1 MIPILYERGETAF
14 TSNGLGRL
22 PDCGMCQVTE
32 ERNGIFEV
40 QFTYPVTG
48 HNYTEIQE
56 GRIILCT
63 HDESGVA
70 QPFDIYARTQP
81 IDGVVTFYA
90 HHISYR
96 LSRIILRPFTA
107 NNCAAALAEMETQTY
122 NPNPFTF
129 WTDKASSGSFS
140 VTVPQ
145 PVRET
150 LGGQAGSILDAFGKG
165 DYEWDHFTVKLWQ
178 SRGRDTGVT
187 IRYGVNMVDYNRD
200 INYWESYS
208 GAVPYWIDPET
219 GEMVTPGVVYAEGYD
234 ASNAEVIAMDLSE
247 EWDTRPTEAQVS
259 ARALKRMRDNKSWLP
274 TDNIHVSFAQL
285 WQTEEYAAVAP
296 LQRLRL
302 CDRVNVIYGPGGVAV
317 SNVQIIRVVW
327 DALLDRYDSMELGTA
342 RASLDQMIRQEVTDG
357 VLKIVPTKTYLETAI
372 AYATD
377 LIKGGQGGHLVI
389 NTDADGHPNEL
400 LIMDTDNISTAV
412 NVWRWNLNGLGHSH
426 NGYNGPFDDV
436 AITMDGKINASM
448 IMTGFMS
455 AARLSGGT
463 IDGESVNAKLFNII
477 DADGNVIAS
486 FNNTITIGQSDD
498 VHVEM
503 DFNSFQLYGKDGTL
517 IFDVG
522 DTLDINGENEITET
536 KDWDGTANTGF
547 FTKREISRVISVSL
561 NGEPYA
567 GYSILHYT
575 TGDYVR
581 LNTAVSGGGSVE
593 IVYITNQSTIHY
605 DLGIRADRSASNI
618 GAYSVVEGYNNNA
631 SGMYSHA
638 EGTNASALG
647 SYAHAE
653 GEGSRAG
660 GRAAHAE
667 GYQTSSAGMGNHA
680 EGSNCECRGLGGSH
694 AEGYHT
700 KVLSTSDSNGT
711 GAHAE
716 GMYSIAQANGAHAE
730 GDTTLASGNN
740 SHAEGWLTIANNYNS
755 HAEGYNTEASGYASH
770 AEGNGAKASGNASH
784 AEGVGTIANKESQHV
799 VGRWNVA
806 DPAGSG
812 SLTYLEIVGNGS
824 ENSRFNIR
832 TLDYNGNE
840 YISGTLTQS
849 SDERLKEECG
859 EVPDVSGV
867 KARLFRWNEK
877 KLRHDDKVHLGYFAQ
892 DVEKVAPYLVAE
904 DDMGYKSLDYIG
916 FLVAKVA
923 SLEARVAELE
933 KEG

>member
-48 HNYTEIQE
+48 HNYAAIQE
-56 GRIILCT
+56 GRIIFCT

-96 LSRIILRPFTA
+96 LSRIILKPFTA

-145 PVRET
+145 PLRET

-165 DYEWDHFTVKLWQ
+165 DYEWDRFTVKLWQ

-187 IRYGVNMVDYNRD
+187 IRYGVNMTDYNRD
-200 INYWESYS
+200 INYWEAYS
-208 GAVPYWIDPET
+208 GAVPYWTDPET
-219 GEMVTPGVVYAEGYD
+219 GDMVTPGVVYAPGYD

-247 EWDTRPTEAQVS
+247 EWDTRPTEEQVS

-274 TDNIHVSFAQL
+274 TDNITISFEQL

-296 LQRLRL
+296 LQRVRL
-302 CDRVNVIYGPGGVAV
+302 CDKVDVIYGPGNVRVNA
-317 SNVQIIRVVW
+317 VQIIRTLW
-327 DALLDRYDSMELGTA
+327 DVLKDRYKKMELGTA
-342 RASLDQMIRQEVTDG
+342 RASFQEMIEHAVTDG

-400 LIMDTDNISTAV
+400 LIMDTDDISTAV

-436 AITMDGKINASM
+436 AITMDGKINANM
-448 IMTGFMS
+448 IVIGFMS
-455 AARLSGGT
+455 AARLKGGT
-463 IDGESVNAKLFNII
+463 IDGNTVNAKQLQII
-477 DADGNVIAS
+477 DANGNVIAS
-486 FNNTITIGQSDD
+486 FSGSVVIGKTDDVHAEVDADSFVLYDKNGNAITVIGDARAAGSSVSLYHYDFGSRAANSTIGQ
-498 VHVEM
+498 
-503 DFNSFQLYGKDGTL
+503 Y
-517 IFDVG
+517 
-522 DTLDINGENEITET
+522 
-536 KDWDGTANTGF
+536 
-547 FTKREISRVISVSL
+547 SVCFGS
-561 NGEPYA
+561 N
-567 GYSILHYT
+567 
-575 TGDYVR
+575 
-581 LNTAVSGGGSVE
+581 NTASAEYSYCEG
-593 IVYITNQSTIHY
+593 TDNT
-605 DLGIRADRSASNI
+605 ASNS
-618 GAYSVVEGYNNNA
+618 YSHCEGYGNNA
-631 SGMYSHA
+631 SGYASHCEGYFTTASYNYAHTEGNHSTASGDCAHAEGYYTTASGNYSHA
-638 EGTNASALG
+638 EGNTTVASGNYSHTEGASSQASAY
-647 SYAHAE
+647 YAHAE
-653 GEGSRAG
+653 GYG
-660 GRAAHAE
+660 
-667 GYQTSSAGMGNHA
+667 
-680 EGSNCECRGLGGSH
+680 
-694 AEGYHT
+694 T
-700 KVLSTSDSNGT
+700 KASQ
-711 GAHAE
+711 E
-716 GMYSIAQANGAHAE
+716 KAHAE
-730 GDTTLASGNN
+730 GDSSTASG
-740 SHAEGWLTIANNYNS
+740 YNS
-755 HAEGYNTEASGYASH
+755 HAEGYRTIASGTNSHAEGQDTKAYGGYSHAEGCETTAGSASVNGSHAEGYRTTSSGFASH
-770 AEGNGAKASGNASH
+770 AEGENTTASESGAHAEGDATQATGYCSH
-784 AEGVGTIANKESQHV
+784 AEGHGTIANKESQHV
-799 VGRWNVA
+799 VGRWNVP
-806 DPAGSG
+806 DSAGAG
-812 SLTYLEIVGNGS
+812 SLTYIEIVGNGTQS
-824 ENSRFNIR
+824 SRLNIR
-832 TLDYNGNE
+832 TLDYHGNE
-840 YISGTLTQS
+840 WINGTLTQA
-849 SDERLKEECG
+849 SDSRLKTEDG

-867 KARLFRWNEK
+867 KARMFRWNGK

-892 DVEKVAPYLVAE
+892 DVEKVAPYLVSE

-916 FLVAKVA
+916 FLVAKMA

>member
-48 HNYTEIQE
+48 HNYASIQE

-96 LSRIILRPFTA
+96 LSRIILKPFTA

-145 PVRET
+145 PLRET

-165 DYEWDHFTVKLWQ
+165 DYEWDRFTVKLWQ

-187 IRYGVNMVDYNRD
+187 IRYGVNMTDYNRD
-200 INYWESYS
+200 INYWEAYS
-208 GAVPYWIDPET
+208 GAVPYWTDPET
-219 GEMVTPGVVYAEGYD
+219 GDMVTPGVVYAPGYD

-247 EWDTRPTEAQVS
+247 EWDTRPTEEQVS

-274 TDNIHVSFAQL
+274 TDNIKVSFAQL
-285 WQTEEYAAVAP
+285 WQTEEYADVAP

-302 CDRVNVIYGPGGVAV
+302 CDRVNVVYGPGGVAV
-317 SNVQIIRVVW
+317 DNVQIIRVVW
-327 DALLDRYDSMELGTA
+327 DALQNRYDSMELGTA
-342 RASLDQMIRQEVTDG
+342 RASFQEMIEHAVTDG

-400 LIMDTDNISTAV
+400 LIMDTDDISTAV

-448 IMTGFMS
+448 IVTGFMS
-455 AARLSGGT
+455 AARLKGGT
-463 IDGESVNAKLFNII
+463 IDGESVNAKQFKVI
-477 DADGNVIAS
+477 DGGGNVVATFDS
-486 FNNTITIGQSDD
+486 VITLGEPTNK
-498 VHVEM
+498 HVEI
-503 DFNSFQLYGKDGTL
+503 DSNSFDIYDSNDVNFVSIGDLRDSDGYCEFTDT
-517 IFDVG
+517 FVG
-522 DTLDINGENEITET
+522 DGSKTVFWLLHAAAI
-536 KDWDGTANTGF
+536 
-547 FTKREISRVISVSL
+547 VISVKV
-561 NGEPYA
+561 NGQTTP
-567 GYSILHYT
+567 YT
-575 TGDYVR
+575 TGSFGYYISFS
-581 LNTAVSGGGSVE
+581 TAPSSGSTIE
-593 IVYITNQSTIHY
+593 IVYKTDVKLYYFNFGQQYST
-605 DLGIRADRSASNI
+605 DPRTKGVFSVSQ
-618 GAYSVVEGYNNNA
+618 GWVVEASGTASNA
-631 SGMYSHA
+631 SGAGCVASGNYSHA
-638 EGTNASALG
+638 EGVNSVAS
-647 SYAHAE
+647 
-653 GEGSRAG
+653 GE
-660 GRAAHAE
+660 
-667 GYQTSSAGMGNHA
+667 
-680 EGSNCECRGLGGSH
+680 GSH
-694 AEGYHT
+694 AEGYG
-700 KVLSTSDSNGT
+700 STVWIGGKYEPGNVASGQGS
-711 GAHAE
+711 HAE
-716 GMYSIAQANGAHAE
+716 GYFTAASGNYSHSEGNKSAASGQGSHAE
-730 GDTTLASGNN
+730 GKQTVASGNN
-740 SHAEGWLTIANNYNS
+740 SHAEGYSTQATG
-755 HAEGYNTEASGYASH
+755 HG
-770 AEGNGAKASGNASH
+770 SH
-784 AEGVGTIANKESQHV
+784 AEGVGTISNKESQHV
-799 VGRWNVA
+799 VGRWNVP
-806 DPAGSG
+806 DSAGEG
-812 SLTYLEIVGNGS
+812 SLTYIEIVGNGT
-824 ENSRFNIR
+824 ENSRLNIR
-832 TLDYNGNE
+832 TLDYHGNE
-840 YISGTLTQS
+840 WINGTLTQA
-849 SDERLKEECG
+849 SDNRLKTEDG

-867 KARLFRWNEK
+867 KARMFRWNDK

-892 DVEKVAPYLVAE
+892 DVEKIAPYLVSE

>member
-1 MIPILYERGETAF
+1 MIPILFERGETAF

-48 HNYTEIQE
+48 HNYENIRE

-96 LSRIILRPFTA
+96 LSRIILKPFTA

-129 WTDKASSGSFS
+129 WTDKSSSGSFS

-145 PVRET
+145 PLRET

-165 DYEWDHFTVKLWQ
+165 DYEWDRFTVKLWQ

-187 IRYGVNMVDYNRD
+187 IRYGVNMTDYNRD
-200 INYWESYS
+200 INYWEAYS
-208 GAVPYWIDPET
+208 GAVPYWTDPET
-219 GEMVTPGVVYAEGYD
+219 GDMVTPGAVYAEGYD

-247 EWDTRPTEAQVS
+247 EWDTRPTEEQVS

-274 TDNIHVSFAQL
+274 TDNIKVSFAQL
-285 WQTEEYAAVAP
+285 WQTEEYADVAP

-302 CDRVNVIYGPGGVAV
+302 CDRVNVVYGPGGVAV
-317 SNVQIIRVVW
+317 DNVQIIRVVW

-342 RASLDQMIRQEVTDG
+342 RASFQQMIEHAVTDG

-400 LIMDTDNISTAV
+400 LIMDTDDISTAV

-436 AITMDGKINASM
+436 AITMDGKINANM
-448 IMTGFMS
+448 IVIGFMS
-455 AARLSGGT
+455 AARLKGGT
-463 IDGESVNAKLFNII
+463 IDGNTVNAKQFQVI
-477 DADGNVIAS
+477 DGNGNVVATFDSVITLGQSSDVHSEIDYNSFEIKDANGDTFAVMGDIRNADGYFEYTDTATSVASVFNTYLTYPVSSIGDIVNVTVNGALRTTGYS
-486 FNNTITIGQSDD
+486 LTQFTTP
-498 VHVEM
+498 
-503 DFNSFQLYGKDGTL
+503 YPGTNFYL
-517 IFDVG
+517 TGVNVG
-522 DTLDINGENEITET
+522 DT
-536 KDWDGTANTGF
+536 
-547 FTKREISRVISVSL
+547 ISVT
-561 NGEPYA
+561 Y
-567 GYSILHYT
+567 
-575 TGDYVR
+575 R
-581 LNTAVSGGGSVE
+581 
-593 IVYITNQSTIHY
+593 STSPIYRY
-605 DLGIRADRSASNI
+605 DLGSRNNSETLGYGSII
-618 GAYSVVEGYNNNA
+618 EGYNTA
-631 SGMYSHA
+631 ATRPYSHA
-638 EGTNASALG
+638 EGIGTTSASIA
-647 SYAHAE
+647 
-653 GEGSRAG
+653 
-660 GRAAHAE
+660 
-667 GYQTSSAGMGNHA
+667 
-680 EGSNCECRGLGGSH
+680 SH
-694 AEGYHT
+694 AEGNHT
-700 KVLSTSDSNGT
+700 K
-711 GAHAE
+711 
-716 GMYSIAQANGAHAE
+716 
-730 GDTTLASGNN
+730 
-740 SHAEGWLTIANNYNS
+740 
-755 HAEGYNTEASGYASH
+755 ASGYASH
-770 AEGNGAKASGNASH
+770 AEGNYTKASGYASH
-784 AEGVGTIANKESQHV
+784 AEGYVTTAGDLYAHAEGAYAQATGTYSHAEGESTTASGYASHAEGESTTASGSSSHAEGNSTQAIGYGSHAEGIGTIANKASQHV
-799 VGRWNVA
+799 VGRWNVQ
-806 DPAGSG
+806 DPAGEG
-812 SLTYLEIVGNGS
+812 SLTYIEIVGNGT
-824 ENSRFNIR
+824 ENSRLNIR

-840 YISGTLTQS
+840 WINGTLTQA
-849 SDERLKEECG
+849 SDNRLKTEDG

-867 KARLFRWNEK
+867 KARMFRWNDK
-877 KLRHDDKVHLGYFAQ
+877 KLRHDDKVHIGYFAQ
-892 DVEKVAPYLVAE
+892 DVEKVAPYLVSE

>member
-48 HNYTEIQE
+48 HNYENIRE

-96 LSRIILRPFTA
+96 LSRIILKPFTA
-107 NNCAAALAEMETQTY
+107 TNCPAALAEMQTQTY

-129 WTDKASSGSFS
+129 WTDKTSSGSFS

-145 PVRET
+145 PVREA

-165 DYEWDHFTVKLWQ
+165 DYEWDRFTVKLWQ
-178 SRGRDTGVT
+178 SRGRETGVT
-187 IRYGVNMVDYNRD
+187 IRYGVNMTDYNRD
-200 INYWESYS
+200 INYWEAYS
-208 GAVPYWIDPET
+208 GAVPYWTDPET

-247 EWDTRPTEAQVS
+247 EWETKPTEAQVS

-274 TDNIHVSFAQL
+274 TDNITVSFAQL

-302 CDRVNVIYGPGGVAV
+302 CDRVNVVYGPGGVAV
-317 SNVQIIRVVW
+317 NNVQIIRVVW
-327 DALLDRYDSMELGTA
+327 DALQDRYDSMELGTA
-342 RASLDQMIRQEVTDG
+342 RASFEQMIRQEVTDE
-357 VLKIVPTKTYLETAI
+357 VLKIVPTKSFLQAAI
-372 AYATD
+372 DYATD
-377 LIKGGQGGHLVI
+377 LINGGLGGHLVV

-400 LIMDTDNISTAV
+400 LIMDTDDISNAV

-448 IMTGFMS
+448 IVTGFMS
-455 AARLSGGT
+455 AARLRGGT

-486 FNNTITIGQSDD
+486 FNDTITIGQESAAYMQMDYRSFNLFDSDGD
-498 VHVEM
+498 N
-503 DFNSFQLYGKDGTL
+503 FLSFGDARGTDGLALCTDTFIANGATSVYNASAQVVSIISVLVDGTPPTSYRY
-517 IFDVG
+517 DPAPG
-522 DTLDINGENEITET
+522 DYG
-536 KDWDGTANTGF
+536 WF
-547 FTKREISRVISVSL
+547 VISPLSAKGSL
-561 NGEPYA
+561 VEVTYKTNM
-567 GYSILHYT
+567 SIT
-575 TGDYVR
+575 
-581 LNTAVSGGGSVE
+581 
-593 IVYITNQSTIHY
+593 HY
-605 DLGIRADRSASNI
+605 DLGYRAPNTSQGNL
-618 GAYSVVEGYNNNA
+618 SVIEGRNNTA
-631 SGMYSHA
+631 SGALSHA
-638 EGTNASALG
+638 EGNNTSALAQG
-647 SYAHAE
+647 SHSEGHNTQAKGEYCHAE
-653 GEGSRAG
+653 GEYSQATGDAC
-660 GRAAHAE
+660 HAE
-667 GYQTSSAGMGNHA
+667 GYGTMSGGV
-680 EGSNCECRGLGGSH
+680 GSH
-694 AEGYHT
+694 AEGER
-700 KVLSTSDSNGT
+700 TS
-711 GAHAE
+711 
-716 GMYSIAQANGAHAE
+716 AQ
-730 GDTTLASGNN
+730 SV
-740 SHAEGWLTIANNYNS
+740 
-755 HAEGYNTEASGYASH
+755 ASH
-770 AEGNGAKASGNASH
+770 AEGI
-784 AEGVGTIANKESQHV
+784 ETVANHVAQHV
-799 VGRWNVA
+799 FGIKNVIPSTG
-806 DPAGSG
+806 D
-812 SLTYLEIVGNGS
+812 YVEIVGGGNQIS
-824 ENSRFNIR
+824 ANRVNIR
-832 TLDYNGNE
+832 TLSWAGNE
-840 YISGTLTQS
+840 WIAGTLTQA
-849 SDERLKEECG
+849 SDQRLKDECG
-859 EVPDVSGV
+859 EVPDVSGI
-867 KARLFRWNEK
+867 KARMFKWNDR

-923 SLEARVAELE
+923 SLEARVAQLE

>member
-48 HNYTEIQE
+48 HNYAAIQE
-56 GRIILCT
+56 GRIIFCT

-96 LSRIILRPFTA
+96 LSRIILKPFTA

-145 PVRET
+145 PLRET

-165 DYEWDHFTVKLWQ
+165 DYEWDRFTVKLWHN
-178 SRGRDTGVT
+178 RGRDTGVT

-200 INYWESYS
+200 INYWEAYS
-208 GAVPYWIDPET
+208 GAVPYWTDPET
-219 GEMVTPGVVYAEGYD
+219 GDMVTPGVVYAPGYD

-247 EWDTRPTEAQVS
+247 EWDTRPTEEQVS

-274 TDNIHVSFAQL
+274 TDNIKVSFAQL
-285 WQTEEYAAVAP
+285 WQTEEYADVAP

-302 CDRVNVIYGPGGVAV
+302 CDRVNVVYGPGGVAV
-317 SNVQIIRVVW
+317 NNVQIIRVVW

-400 LIMDTDNISTAV
+400 LIMDTDDISTAV

-436 AITMDGKINASM
+436 AITMDGKINANM
-448 IMTGFMS
+448 IVTGFMS

-463 IDGESVNAKLFNII
+463 IDGNTVNAKQLQIV
-477 DADGNVIAS
+477 DANNNVIAS
-486 FNNTITIGQSDD
+486 FSGSVVIGKTNDVHAEVDADSFVLYDKNGDAITVIGDARAAGSSVSLYHYDFGSRAANSTIGQ
-498 VHVEM
+498 
-503 DFNSFQLYGKDGTL
+503 Y
-517 IFDVG
+517 
-522 DTLDINGENEITET
+522 
-536 KDWDGTANTGF
+536 
-547 FTKREISRVISVSL
+547 SVCFGS
-561 NGEPYA
+561 N
-567 GYSILHYT
+567 
-575 TGDYVR
+575 
-581 LNTAVSGGGSVE
+581 NTA
-593 IVYITNQSTIHY
+593 
-605 DLGIRADRSASNI
+605 SNSYSHCE
-618 GAYSVVEGYNNNA
+618 GANNNA
-631 SGMYSHA
+631 TGYASHCEGYYTTASYNYAHVEGNHSTASGDCAHAEGYYTTASGNYSHA
-638 EGTNASALG
+638 EGNTTTASGNHSHAEG
-647 SYAHAE
+647 QNTIASDIYAHAE
-653 GEGSRAG
+653 GCRTTASAAE
-660 GRAAHAE
+660 AHAE
-667 GYQTSSAGMGNHA
+667 GYGTTASGINSHA
-680 EGSNCECRGLGGSH
+680 EGQDTKAYGGYSHAEGCETTAGSASINGSH
-694 AEGYHT
+694 AEGYRT
-700 KVLSTSDSNGT
+700 TS
-711 GAHAE
+711 
-716 GMYSIAQANGAHAE
+716 
-730 GDTTLASGNN
+730 SGF
-740 SHAEGWLTIANNYNS
+740 
-755 HAEGYNTEASGYASH
+755 ASH
-770 AEGNGAKASGNASH
+770 AEGI
-784 AEGVGTIANKESQHV
+784 GTIANKDSQHV
-799 VGRWNVA
+799 VGRWNVP
-806 DPAGSG
+806 DSAGAG
-812 SLTYLEIVGNGS
+812 SLTYIEIVGNGT
-824 ENSRFNIR
+824 ENSRLNIR

-840 YISGTLTQS
+840 WINGTLTQA
-849 SDERLKEECG
+849 SDSRLKTEDG

-867 KARLFRWNEK
+867 KARMFRWNDE

-892 DVEKVAPYLVAE
+892 DVEKVAPYLVSE

>member
-48 HNYTEIQE
+48 HNYASIQE

-96 LSRIILRPFTA
+96 LSRIILKPFTA

-145 PVRET
+145 PLRET

-165 DYEWDHFTVKLWQ
+165 DYEWDRFTVKLWHN
-178 SRGRDTGVT
+178 RGRDTGVT

-200 INYWESYS
+200 INYWEAYS
-208 GAVPYWIDPET
+208 GAVPYWINPET
-219 GEMVTPGVVYAEGYD
+219 GDMVTPGVVYAPGYD

-247 EWDTRPTEAQVS
+247 EWDTRPTEEQVS

-274 TDNIHVSFAQL
+274 TDNIKVSFAQL
-285 WQTEEYAAVAP
+285 WQTEEYADVAP

-302 CDRVNVIYGPGGVAV
+302 CDRVNVVYGPGGVAV
-317 SNVQIIRVVW
+317 DNVQIIRVVW

-342 RASLDQMIRQEVTDG
+342 RASFQQMIEHAVTDG

-400 LIMDTDNISTAV
+400 LIMDTDDISTAV

-436 AITMDGKINASM
+436 AITMDGKINANM
-448 IMTGFMS
+448 IVIGFMS
-455 AARLSGGT
+455 AARLKGGT
-463 IDGESVNAKLFNII
+463 IDGNTVNAKQFQVI
-477 DADGNVIAS
+477 DGNGNVVATFDSVITLGQSSDVHSEIDYNSFEIKDANGDTFAVMGDIRNADGYFEYTDTATSVASVFNTYLTYPVSSIGDIVNVTVNGALRTTGYS
-486 FNNTITIGQSDD
+486 LTQFTTP
-498 VHVEM
+498 
-503 DFNSFQLYGKDGTL
+503 YPGTNFYL
-517 IFDVG
+517 TGVNVG
-522 DTLDINGENEITET
+522 DT
-536 KDWDGTANTGF
+536 
-547 FTKREISRVISVSL
+547 ISVT
-561 NGEPYA
+561 Y
-567 GYSILHYT
+567 
-575 TGDYVR
+575 R
-581 LNTAVSGGGSVE
+581 
-593 IVYITNQSTIHY
+593 STSPIYRY
-605 DLGIRADRSASNI
+605 DLGSRNNSETLGYGSII
-618 GAYSVVEGYNNNA
+618 EGYNTA
-631 SGMYSHA
+631 ATRPYSHA
-638 EGTNASALG
+638 EGIGTTSASIA
-647 SYAHAE
+647 
-653 GEGSRAG
+653 
-660 GRAAHAE
+660 
-667 GYQTSSAGMGNHA
+667 
-680 EGSNCECRGLGGSH
+680 SH
-694 AEGYHT
+694 AEGNHT
-700 KVLSTSDSNGT
+700 K
-711 GAHAE
+711 
-716 GMYSIAQANGAHAE
+716 
-730 GDTTLASGNN
+730 
-740 SHAEGWLTIANNYNS
+740 
-755 HAEGYNTEASGYASH
+755 ASGYASH
-770 AEGNGAKASGNASH
+770 AEGNYTKASGYASH
-784 AEGVGTIANKESQHV
+784 AEGYVTTAGDLYAHAEGAYAQATGTYSHAEGESTTASGYASHAEGESTTASGSSSHAEGNSTQAIGYGSHAEGIGTIANKASQHV
-799 VGRWNVA
+799 VGRWNVQ
-806 DPAGSG
+806 DPAGEG
-812 SLTYLEIVGNGS
+812 SLTYIEIVGNGT
-824 ENSRFNIR
+824 ENSRLNIR

-840 YISGTLTQS
+840 WINGTLTQA
-849 SDERLKEECG
+849 SDNRLKTEDG

-867 KARLFRWNEK
+867 KARMFRWNDK
-877 KLRHDDKVHLGYFAQ
+877 KLRHDDKVHIGYFAQ
-892 DVEKVAPYLVAE
+892 DVEKVAPYLVSE